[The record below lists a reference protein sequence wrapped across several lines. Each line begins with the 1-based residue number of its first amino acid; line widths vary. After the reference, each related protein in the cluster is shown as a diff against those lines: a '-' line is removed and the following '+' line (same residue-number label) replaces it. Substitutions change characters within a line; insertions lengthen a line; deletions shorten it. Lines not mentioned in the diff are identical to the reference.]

1 MTSKNALAYQDIE
14 FIGSIKSFY
23 SSGPDR
29 IYKSIHCDALAK
41 DKDTF

>member
-14 FIGSIKSFY
+14 FIKTLKKFY
-23 SSGPDR
+23 NSGLDR
-29 IYKSIHCDALAK
+29 IYKSIHCAALAK